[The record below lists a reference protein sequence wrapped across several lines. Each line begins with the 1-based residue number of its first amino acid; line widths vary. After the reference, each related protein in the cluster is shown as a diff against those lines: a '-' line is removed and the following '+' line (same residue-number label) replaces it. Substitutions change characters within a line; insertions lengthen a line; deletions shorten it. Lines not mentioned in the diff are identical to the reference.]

1 LFRDGAQVFESPTK
15 PLQVGTKT
23 VKGEAFGADE
33 IDIPS
38 DLAPGDYFLREEVV
52 GQPKN
57 GKPVRAWQWS
67 ALRVDPK

>member
-1 LFRDGAQVFESPTK
+1 LFREGAQVFESPAK
-15 PLQVGTKT
+15 PLEGGTKT

-33 IDIPS
+33 IAVPS
-38 DLAPGDYFLREEVV
+38 DLAPGDYFLQEEVT

-57 GKPVRAWQWS
+57 GKPVRAWQWT